1 MFEEINLTISQAFIL
16 IGLLLRVLYYIWHV
30 ESQQESYIELLH
42 DDVINN
48 TRDLLNE
55 RDKAYITFE
64 DGLYN

>member
-30 ESQQESYIELLH
+30 ESQQESYIEFLH

>member
-1 MFEEINLTISQAFIL
+1 MFEEINLTIPQTFIL

-30 ESQQESYIELLH
+30 ESQQESHIELLH

-48 TRDLLNE
+48 TSDLLNE

-64 DGLYN
+64 DRLYN